1 MGISLYIA
9 TKVHYMSKAKT
20 NVYWVVNVLLVV
32 LQQETQ
38 CLLLCRDFNQQQQP
52 MQSDINNI
60 GNSGANL
67 HINDVSIQPL
77 KVTFFDSLRQNSRA
91 FSLIFFIKLLITATT
106 PTEINLILS
115 ITLQHLDTQSFS
127 MTLSHFSHVFNAVT
141 TNYTLN

>member
-1 MGISLYIA
+1 
-9 TKVHYMSKAKT
+9 MSKAKT

-77 KVTFFDSLRQNSRA
+77 KVTFFRFTKTKLACFLSNLFHQA
-91 FSLIFFIKLLITATT
+91 FNHCYY
-106 PTEINLILS
+106 PNR
-115 ITLQHLDTQSFS
+115 
-127 MTLSHFSHVFNAVT
+127 N
-141 TNYTLN
+141 